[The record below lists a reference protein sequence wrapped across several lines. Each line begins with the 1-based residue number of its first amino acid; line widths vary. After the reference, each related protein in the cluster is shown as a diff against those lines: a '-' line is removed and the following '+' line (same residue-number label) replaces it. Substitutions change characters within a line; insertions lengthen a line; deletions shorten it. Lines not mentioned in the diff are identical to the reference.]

1 VPGARTNAAPTHPF
15 PEPVAAG
22 GRTRQID
29 PTILLMTVLP
39 PKNQPK
45 AHVVFLATIY
55 SNITVNITKKT
66 QLESLNT

>member
-39 PKNQPK
+39 PKNQPN
-45 AHVVFLATIY
+45 AQNVLLDTIY
-55 SNITVNITKKT
+55 CNNTLNITKKRN
-66 QLESLNT
+66 LKA